1 MPTMRRNL
9 WKVGLLATLGLAIGG
24 CCLFYHRPNIER
36 KFSEVVTGM
45 DKREVMKILGR
56 PTTVFENELWYLYD
70 DPTQPVRLRFVLDS
84 NEAVAQKY
92 YETKA
97 ELAKRAK
104 VVEGTVPIKVEPLPG
119 EEGRSYPGGPLPEFE
134 GKKQPGK

>member
-1 MPTMRRNL
+1 MRHNL
-9 WKVGLLATLGLAIGG
+9 WRVGLLLALGLAVGG
-24 CCLFYHRPNIER
+24 CCLFYHRPKIEK
-36 KFSEVVTGM
+36 KFAQVVTGM
-45 DKREVMKILGR
+45 DKREVMKILGRR

-70 DPTQPVRLRFVLDS
+70 DPDKPVRLRFVLDP
-84 NEAVAQKY
+84 NDIVVEKY

-104 VVEGTVPIKVEPLPG
+104 VVEGAVPMKVEPLPG

-134 GKKQPGK
+134 GKKQVGK